1 MKTLSLLTILRT
13 AVLVTVIG
21 GGNAQS
27 QQLPPPATPVPGAK
41 PQAQPQLAPP
51 GVPVPGGVRPGV
63 PTPGALPAP
72 PPTPA
77 VQGSPV
83 PGLGQAGVP
92 RFRPRPAPPA
102 QTTSVPTPAQPAPVP
117 TLTQGDYSYT
127 TDDKGQATIVG
138 FSKDFKGE
146 LTIIDTLGGYP
157 VSRIGS
163 YAFAS
168 TPGITRLTIPASV
181 TNFGVGAFADCT
193 GLTSVAIPDGVTSIG
208 INAFFVCTGLIK
220 VTIPGS
226 VTNIGAVA
234 FDGCSGLTEINVDD
248 GNAEYSSLRGVLF
261 DKKRTVLI
269 KYPGGK
275 SGSYTIPG
283 SVTNIGE
290 GAFNCCTGLTGITI
304 PGSVT
309 NIGAMAFDGCSGL
322 SEINVDDGNAEYSS
336 LDGVMFDKNWTTLIL
351 YPRGKPGS
359 YTIPDSVTSLGRGA
373 FSGCTSLASSIGTRP

>member
-1 MKTLSLLTILRT
+1 M
-13 AVLVTVIG
+13 
-21 GGNAQS
+21 
-27 QQLPPPATPVPGAK
+27 
-41 PQAQPQLAPP
+41 
-51 GVPVPGGVRPGV
+51 
-63 PTPGALPAP
+63 
-72 PPTPA
+72 
-77 VQGSPV
+77 
-83 PGLGQAGVP
+83 
-92 RFRPRPAPPA
+92 
-102 QTTSVPTPAQPAPVP
+102 
-117 TLTQGDYSYT
+117 
-127 TDDKGQATIVG
+127 
-138 FSKDFKGE
+138 
-146 LTIIDTLGGYP
+146 
-157 VSRIGS
+157 
-163 YAFAS
+163 
-168 TPGITRLTIPASV
+168 
-181 TNFGVGAFADCT
+181 
-193 GLTSVAIPDGVTSIG
+193 
-208 INAFFVCTGLIK
+208 
-220 VTIPGS
+220 
-226 VTNIGAVA
+226 A

-373 FSGCTSLASSIGTRP
+373 FSGCTSLASVTIPGSVINIGEHAFSGCTGLTSATICSGVTNIEGGAFGGCTGLTSVTIPGSVKRIFSHAFYGCTGLSSVTIPESVTVIGQGVFQGCTKLPAALQSLAPRGGAVPASRSNPGQIPQRQPRPRVVVPSSR